1 MGAPAFEARRGA
13 RGLRVTT
20 NHDEEGLNGAGSGIQ
35 QRHDVHRQK
44 RKLYGEL
51 LREREVFVHLFEESE
66 RTDVA
71 KGGGEKAQEE
81 WMQNRARTYLL
92 RQANPHRVVRHEL
105 QMIEEP
111 EDNGAPDDVHE
122 RARHDAVGFQAAHRD
137 YDVQRLVLLLLL
149 LRRRSR

>member
-1 MGAPAFEARRGA
+1 
-13 RGLRVTT
+13 
-20 NHDEEGLNGAGSGIQ
+20 
-35 QRHDVHRQK
+35 
-44 RKLYGEL
+44 
-51 LREREVFVHLFEESE
+51 
-66 RTDVA
+66 
-71 KGGGEKAQEE
+71 
-81 WMQNRARTYLL
+81 MQNRARTYLL

-149 LRRRSR
+149 LLLLRRRSR